1 MKKQSTTK
9 GFAILSAA
17 GMAVKVLSVLYLPFL
32 IKILSDQGYGIYTSS
47 YTVFLFIYVI
57 TNSGMPISISK
68 LISELVAVKNYKDA
82 NRAFRVS
89 RTIMIGIGLL
99 LTFVLMALSYPLA
112 RLFGNPRAAVPI
124 FALSPTIF
132 FTALESSY
140 RGYFQGRGNMVP
152 SAVSQVIEQLGNI
165 IFTLLLAAILIKYGV
180 VAACAGGTMGTWIGA
195 IFSLIYLMNY
205 YRRHKAFKVSKTN
218 NEPEPIRHT
227 AKQLAR
233 KVIYYALPI
242 TICVGL
248 QYGGD
253 LIDLGNTYGRLAA
266 IGLNSAT
273 QNILYGYLSKYK
285 QLIGVPIAI
294 ITALS
299 ATILPVISGAA
310 ALKNKEGIENGI
322 NYALKLCFLISIPS
336 AIGLAVIAS
345 PIYRTVFPS
354 HTGGTEIMV
363 YGAAVLVVQSVVLI
377 ETTILQSIGKMYL
390 TTTYLLIGIAA
401 KIIVNY
407 NLIAIKNINIVGAVI
422 GSFVGFS
429 IPLVCNA
436 ILIKKTLN
444 IHLKFEF
451 AVKPI
456 ISAIFMGIAV
466 YIVYCDLNF
475 LIGFVYNGYLNN
487 AVSTVLAILVG
498 VLVYLY
504 MLIIT
509 GGVRKEDFQYLPNK
523 LQRLIPQSLQER
535 IR

>member
-17 GMAVKVLSVLYLPFL
+17 GMATKVLSVLYLPFL
-32 IKILSDQGYGIYTSS
+32 MKILNDQGWGIYTTS
-47 YTVFLFIYVI
+47 YQFFLFIYVI
-57 TNSGMPISISK
+57 TNSGMPIAISK
-68 LISELVAVKNYKDA
+68 LISEQIAVKNYKDA
-82 NRAFRVS
+82 NKAFKVA
-89 RTIMIGIGLL
+89 RTLMIGIGII
-99 LTFVLMALSYPLA
+99 LTLVLMALAYPIA
-112 RLFGNPRAAVPI
+112 RLNHHPEMAIPI
-124 FALSPTIF
+124 IALAPTIF

-152 SAVSQVIEQLGNI
+152 SAFSQVIEQLGNI
-165 IFTLLLAAILIKYGV
+165 IFTLLLAAVLSRYGV

-205 YRRHKAFKVSKTN
+205 YRRHKAFKVQKLE

-227 AKQLAR
+227 SKQLAR

-248 QYGGD
+248 QFGGD
-253 LIDLGNTYGRLAA
+253 LIDVFNTYGRLAA
-266 IGLNSAT
+266 IGFSGSMQT
-273 QNILYGYLSKYK
+273 ILYGYLSKYK

-310 ALKNKEGIENGI
+310 ALKNKEEVENGI

-345 PIYRTVFPS
+345 PIYKTVFPS

-363 YGAAVLVVQSVVLI
+363 YGAVVLVVQSIVLI

-390 TTTYLLIGIAA
+390 ATAYLLIGIAA

-407 NLIAIKNINIVGAVI
+407 NLIAIRNINIVGAVI
-422 GSFVGFS
+422 GSFVGFT
-429 IPLVCNA
+429 IPLICNA
-436 ILIKKTLN
+436 VLIQKTLN
-444 IHLKFEF
+444 IRIKFEY

-456 ISAIFMGIAV
+456 ISAIFMGLAV

-475 LIGFVYNGYLNN
+475 LIGIVYNGYFNN
-487 AVSTVLAILVG
+487 ALSTLIAVLAGILT
-498 VLVYLY
+498 YLY
-504 MLIIT
+504 MLILT
-509 GGVRKEDFQYLPNK
+509 GALRKEDFQYLPQK
-523 LQRLIPQSLQER
+523 LLKLIPQSLQAR